1 MKPKKNQME
10 EKSMKRITAVFAMV
24 LILSLGS
31 VTVFAHGHGGHGG
44 HGGHNQGGCQGRN
57 YVDADGDGV
66 CDNRGS
72 LVCNA
77 GSGCACQNGSGYT
90 DANGDGICDNSRYS
104 IKYKLNGGKNNKKN
118 PSCYYNG
125 KNLKLKNPT
134 RKNYTFKGWYTDKNF
149 KNKVT
154 AIKKGSVGKK
164 TLYAKWQKK

>member
-1 MKPKKNQME
+1 
-10 EKSMKRITAVFAMV
+10 MKRITAVLAMV
-24 LILSLGS
+24 LILSLGT
-31 VTVFAHGHGGHGG
+31 VTVSAHGHGGHGG
-44 HGGHNQGGCQGRN
+44 HNQDGYCQGNN

-66 CDNRGS
+66 CDNRGN

-77 GSGCACQNGSGYT
+77 GNGCACRNGNGYT
-90 DANGDGICDNSRYS
+90 DANGDGICDNSKYS

-125 KNLKLKNPT
+125 KSIKLKNPT
-134 RKNYTFKGWYTDKNF
+134 RKNYVFKGWYTDKKF

-154 AIKKGSVGKK
+154 TIKKGSVGKK